1 MSFLLVDAGAT
12 KTDFTLVVGKKI
24 SFRHSG
30 LGINPN
36 YSSDADIMRVFSDF
50 VGSYNGEGP
59 IEGIFYYG
67 AGCASARN
75 ASHLEDLISK
85 FFPCA
90 HIEVYSD
97 LVAVCHALSMGTASV
112 VSILGT
118 GSASCLFNGEE
129 IVHRAPSLGYM
140 LGDDG
145 SGTNLGKRLL
155 TAYLRGQLSPSLTA
169 ELEKT
174 YDLNFEKVIHRIYKE
189 PEPNQLMS
197 QLAPFVQKH
206 IDDAFIRE
214 MTLQAFNDFFITQ
227 KVHYPAYANLYWH
240 LSGSVAYYFREVI
253 KQAAEMQQCKLGVIV
268 AAPMEKLIDYYIQKF
283 SQVCKQ

>member
-1 MSFLLVDAGAT
+1 MAFLLIDAGAT
-12 KTDFTLVVGKKI
+12 KTDFTLVVGSKI

-30 LGINPN
+30 AGINPN
-36 YSSDADIMRVFSDF
+36 YCSDVDMMRVFSDF
-50 VGSYNGEGP
+50 VSSYKGDDVVE
-59 IEGIFYYG
+59 EVFYYG

-75 ASHLEDLISK
+75 ASKMEDLISK

-90 HIEVYSD
+90 NIKVYSD

-118 GSASCLFNGEE
+118 GSASCLFDGEQ

-140 LGDDG
+140 LGDEG

-155 TAYLRGQLSPSLTA
+155 TAYLRGQLSESLTA
-169 ELEKT
+169 ELENT

-214 MTLQAFNDFFITQ
+214 LTLSAFNDFFATQ

-240 LSGSVAYYFREVI
+240 LSGSVAYYFRDII
-253 KQAAEMQQCKLGVIV
+253 KQAAEMQQCKLGMIV
-268 AAPMEKLIDYYIQKF
+268 AAPMEKLIDYYILKF
-283 SQVCKQ
+283 VNVCRQ